1 MAKTLTVTLHT
12 SSMGRVRANDEY
24 YCIVEDVQATISSTT
39 KQEAEVSIWG
49 RPTIIAGLKQYQ
61 EEQYGGEFNDT
72 ITIERIISTSTAGFV
87 VNVKGRAVKGQS
99 SELERYCVAAYY
111 VYAFLPQLFRTI
123 VNYDPELLDCCVI
136 VNYRQSYTSAA
147 EVNAGKAILKRRRSR
162 ELLWACF
169 LWLVTSIVIMAI
181 AAISLSSALPS
192 WLELVFAAAIGA
204 GAIGT
209 FVALRK
215 CILNDRRAA
224 IAIVE
229 ASSCRN
235 YYGNPYL

>member
-1 MAKTLTVTLHT
+1 MAKTLTVTVHT

-39 KQEAEVSIWG
+39 KQGAEVSIWG
-49 RPTIIAGLKQYQ
+49 RPTIIAGLKQYK
-61 EEQYGGEFNDT
+61 EDQYCGEFDDT
-72 ITIERIISTSTAGFV
+72 ITIERIISASTVGFV

-111 VYAFLPQLFRTI
+111 AYAFLPQLFKTI
-123 VNYDPELLDCCVI
+123 VNYDPELSDCCVI

-147 EVNAGKAILKRRRSR
+147 EVNAGRAILKRQRSR
-162 ELLWACF
+162 GFLWACL
-169 LWLVTSIVIMAI
+169 LWLIASIAIMAI

-192 WLELVFAAAIGA
+192 WLEFALAGATGA

-215 CILNDRRAA
+215 CMLNDRRAA

-229 ASSCRN
+229 ASSYRN
-235 YYGNPYL
+235 YYGSPYL

>member
-1 MAKTLTVTLHT
+1 MAKTLTVTVHT

-39 KQEAEVSIWG
+39 KQGTEVSIWG
-49 RPTIIAGLKQYQ
+49 RPTILAGLKQCQ
-61 EEQYGGEFNDT
+61 EEQYCGKFDDT
-72 ITIERIISTSTAGFV
+72 ITIERIISASTVGFI

-111 VYAFLPQLFRTI
+111 AYAFLPQLFKTI
-123 VNYDPELLDCCVI
+123 VNYDPELSDCCVI

-147 EVNAGKAILKRRRSR
+147 EVNAGRAILKRQRSR
-162 ELLWACF
+162 DFLWACL
-169 LWLVTSIVIMAI
+169 LWLIASIAIMAI
-181 AAISLSSALPS
+181 AAISLSSVLPS

-215 CILNDRRAA
+215 CMLNDRKVAV
-224 IAIVE
+224 AIVE
-229 ASSCRN
+229 ASSYRN